1 MNEIRKICFYDFDD
15 TLFDTPDDGRLIWK
29 EKYGKEFSESE
40 WWKVPESLDLKV
52 FHEDIKPNKNILSRL
67 KNDNDK
73 KEILT
78 VLLTSRIIELKSYI
92 EKILNKYKI
101 KLDEFS
107 LKYEGKNKGIRV
119 KEILK
124 KYPDVEAIDIYDDR
138 DKELK
143 IFSNLK
149 KEIGNKYD
157 VNIHKVIN
165 GKIKKL
171 SDIDL
176 KKIINEEIKRDIMS
190 IYKKYRS

>member
-1 MNEIRKICFYDFDD
+1 MKIKKICFYDFDD

-52 FHEDIKPNKNILSRL
+52 FNEEIKPNKNVLSRL
-67 KNDNDK
+67 ENDNDEK
-73 KEILT
+73 KILT
-78 VLLTSRIIELKSYI
+78 VLLTSRIIELKSCI
-92 EKILNKYKI
+92 EKVLNKYKI
-101 KLDEFS
+101 KLDEYS
-107 LKYEGKNKGIRV
+107 LKYEGKNKGVRV

-124 KYPDVEAIDIYDDR
+124 KYPDVEAIDIYDDK

-143 IFSNLK
+143 IFFNLK
-149 KEIGNKYD
+149 KEIKNKY
-157 VNIHKVIN
+157 NINIYKVIN

-171 SDIDL
+171 SNIDL
-176 KKIINEEIKRDIMS
+176 KKIINGKIKRDIIS